1 MVHPVQYGTRERM
14 SFSRI
19 EEVLDLPNLIEVQ
32 TSSFQWLIDEGLKE
46 VFDDISPIENY
57 SGNLVLEI
65 VDY

>member
-46 VFDDISPIENY
+46 VFDDI
-57 SGNLVLEI
+57 
-65 VDY
+65 